1 MSTAM
6 VICMRVNKV
15 CKIDNSRRSCPDLL
29 SDFEMAPVEKSQERW
44 QLINMDVFNLL
55 HNGRSWHS
63 SNRMVYN
70 GVIITRNIR
79 TETRLTWISTRETN

>member
-15 CKIDNSRRSCPDLL
+15 CEIDNSRRSCPDLSISKWL
-29 SDFEMAPVEKSQERW
+29 LEKSQERW